1 MGTQPQASLLAG
13 REVGAH
19 KVNFDFYY
27 KFLFLEIWYHSCHSY
42 DSRHSDSLVSKAT
55 KRINTSTDVIFFSF
69 YFSKTWPGLT
79 ICSFAA
85 PSIIIS
91 RGQI

>member
-1 MGTQPQASLLAG
+1 MGTKPPASLLAS
-13 REVGAH
+13 REVGAR

-55 KRINTSTDVIFFSF
+55 KRINTSTDVIFSHFISQ
-69 YFSKTWPGLT
+69 KLGLD
-79 ICSFAA
+79 
-85 PSIIIS
+85 
-91 RGQI
+91 